1 MLKTNHFDLHHSFIS
16 YIIQENSTATVY
28 LQ

>member
-16 YIIQENSTATVY
+16 YIIQENSTATV
-28 LQ
+28 